1 MNGEKN
7 LFLKI
12 YFDNE
17 ISVFD
22 ILKKYFVN
30 TAHSSSRTRTVTLQA
45 KPNFSIYS
53 SICSLKSTL
62 AFVIATTW

>member
-1 MNGEKN
+1 MNGEKKLVFEN
-7 LFLKI
+7 

-22 ILKKYFVN
+22 IFKKYFVN
-30 TAHSSSRTRTVTLQA
+30 TAYSSSRTRTVTLQA

-62 AFVIATTW
+62 AFVIATTR